1 MIWGYLHF
9 RKPPY
14 MYIYICTMIYMGNHG
29 YEWSHWVP
37 NWMVNTPNGQPVF
50 EPIDL
55 TVFDPSSDCWLGIC
69 QFFKWSFHNIHIF
82 VRRQS
87 CLCKWVRC
95 SFVVIGSL
103 FLVGW
108 MYVYIYIHI
117 HTYIHRSLILLLT
130 KSLQP
135 SSFFFKSA
143 RFSPKFGGKTHGF
156 PSQTVP

>member
-1 MIWGYLHF
+1 MKYL
-9 RKPPY
+9 
-14 MYIYICTMIYMGNHG
+14 GNHG

-37 NWMVNTPNGQPVF
+37 NRMVNTPNGQPVF

-103 FLVGW
+103 FLVGC
-108 MYVYIYIHI
+108 MYVYIYTYI
-117 HTYIHRSLILLLT
+117 HTYIDPSYYCWQNPFSLPVFSLNQQDFPLSLEVKLMVSLLKLFLKPNHWYLLVHPT
-130 KSLQP
+130 W
-135 SSFFFKSA
+135 
-143 RFSPKFGGKTHGF
+143 
-156 PSQTVP
+156 